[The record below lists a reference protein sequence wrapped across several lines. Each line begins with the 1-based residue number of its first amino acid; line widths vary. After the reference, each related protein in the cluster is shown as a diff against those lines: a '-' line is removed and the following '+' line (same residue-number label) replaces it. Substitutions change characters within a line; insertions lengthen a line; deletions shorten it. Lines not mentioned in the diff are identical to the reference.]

1 MKLPDCHV
9 LDPEASSGFGN
20 PQSAVAGGK
29 TMALDGIK
37 EALALFSIG
46 FFRRQAGP
54 KGSQLIPC
62 IFETRLGRLVP
73 VNEDRITVRIMS
85 QHAKRCLFVEPARR
99 VLIVVFERNEWRAD
113 ESRIAAR
120 EQIKKSGINR

>member
-1 MKLPDCHV
+1 LWASFLRVSPLPIDRTLTVQESAAVDDLPDCHV

-46 FFRRQAGP
+46 FFRRQAGS

-85 QHAKRCLFVEPARR
+85 QRAKRRLFVEPARR
-99 VLIVVFERNEWRAD
+99 V
-113 ESRIAAR
+113 
-120 EQIKKSGINR
+120 